1 MDTLAAKLLLPLAFP
16 VVVTI
21 VWRSLTRSSW
31 KVLPFALGAYIL
43 VHIVIIPVRELLPHL
58 LRFTYSNADWG
69 YFPYWTASLAFK
81 GLFTEGIQWLI
92 LLFVATEV
100 KLFKQGEELS
110 WQEGVLFGLGYGSV
124 GMLTDAGDHFFSLAW
139 DAGVLSST
147 GPNMPAVFSLFQPSL
162 GEAAVRPMN
171 DLLPWWAVRNLTLGF
186 GVTSFIF
193 HSGSSLALF
202 FSIQRKSV
210 TFFLVAVAYYTVYS
224 LTPELLDHLSL
235 TGLIR
240 VAGYFL
246 IVSLPFLLV
255 FLLSKTLPKARVSL

>member
-1 MDTLAAKLLLPLAFP
+1 MDTLVAKLLLPLAFP

-21 VWRSLTRSSW
+21 VWLILTRSSW
-31 KVLPFALGAYIL
+31 KILPFSLGAYIL
-43 VHIVIIPVRELLPHL
+43 VHIVIIPVGELLPHL
-58 LRFTYSNADWG
+58 LRFTYSNPDWG

-110 WQEGVLFGLGYGSV
+110 WQEGVLFGLGYGGV
-124 GMLTDAGDHFFSLAW
+124 GMLAAAGNHFYFVAW

-171 DLLPWWAVRNLTLGF
+171 DLLPWWVILNVTLGF
-186 GVTSFIF
+186 GVTSLIF
-193 HSGSSLALF
+193 HTGSSLALF

-210 TFFLVAVAYYTVYS
+210 TFFLVAVAYFTLYS
-224 LTPELLDHLSL
+224 LTSELLEHLSFS
-235 TGLIR
+235 GLIR
-240 VAGYFL
+240 VVGSFL
-246 IVSLPFLLV
+246 FVLLPFILV
-255 FLLSKTLPKARVSL
+255 FLLSKTLPKARASL